1 MWGADPAPTTY
12 FEKGKRLNRDQAHPD
27 NLPIKGT
34 LTLNYALSLI
44 IALLMAAASITGIVY
59 RANVYPTDDL
69 LQAFVPTDVVNLLIG
84 VPILLGSV
92 WLARRGQ
99 LIGLLL
105 WPGALF
111 FVLYTY
117 AVYVLAM
124 PFNVASVAHL
134 ILLIMSLYTTVGL
147 LAGIDGGAV
156 QQRLAGHVP
165 ERLAGGI
172 LATLGVLFCLR
183 AAGVMA
189 GALVSQSPMAETE
202 LAPNIA
208 DTLTAPALAI
218 GGVLLWRRE
227 RFGYIAGLGLL
238 FQASMLFIGLIV
250 LLTIQPFVTGAPFVV
265 VDVVVTFVLGLI
277 CFIPFALFARG
288 VVSASRASDV

>member
-1 MWGADPAPTTY
+1 MNGSHAGTTELPTRY
-12 FEKGKRLNRDQAHPD
+12 R
-27 NLPIKGT
+27 
-34 LTLNYALSLI
+34 LTLSYVLS
-44 IALLMAAASITGIVY
+44 IAISILLAAASVAGLLF
-59 RANVYPTDDL
+59 RADLYPADNL
-69 LQAFVPTDVVNLLIG
+69 VKSFVPTDVVNLLIG

-111 FVLYTY
+111 YVLYNY

-124 PFNVASVAHL
+124 PFNAASVAHL
-134 ILLIMSLYTTVGL
+134 ILLTLSLYTTVGL

-172 LATLGVLFCLR
+172 LAALGVLFFLR

-202 LAPNIA
+202 LAANIA
-208 DTLTAPALAI
+208 DMLTAPALAI

-227 RFGYIAGLGLL
+227 RFGYVAGLGLL

-250 LLTIQPFVTGAPFVV
+250 LLAIQPSVTGAPFAV
-265 VDVVVTFVLGLI
+265 VDVVVTFALGLI
-277 CFIPFALFARG
+277 CFIPFAFFARG
-288 VVSASRASDV
+288 VVSASRESDM